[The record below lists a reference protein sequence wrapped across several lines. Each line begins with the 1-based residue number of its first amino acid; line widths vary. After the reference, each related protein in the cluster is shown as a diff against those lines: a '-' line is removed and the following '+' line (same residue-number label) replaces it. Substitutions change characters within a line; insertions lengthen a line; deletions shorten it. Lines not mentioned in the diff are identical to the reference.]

1 MPIRTGIFIGLSSHL
16 SLTPRAPSNRGD
28 ERPSTPAH
36 GVSRLLWRPY
46 ERPLNVESYL
56 REQVV
61 SLILYVPPENLGQS
75 HAVPDLVICSA
86 MSTLS
91 RKHCAT
97 MRSRL
102 VGRDRPSQTVPSP
115 TCRQCTVLPSIM
127 LDSTPAAC
135 P

>member
-1 MPIRTGIFIGLSSHL
+1 
-16 SLTPRAPSNRGD
+16 
-28 ERPSTPAH
+28 
-36 GVSRLLWRPY
+36 
-46 ERPLNVESYL
+46 LNGVESYF

-61 SLILYVPPENLGQS
+61 SLILYLPPENLGQS

-115 TCRQCTVLPSIM
+115 TCRQWTVLPSIM

>member
-1 MPIRTGIFIGLSSHL
+1 MSH
-16 SLTPRAPSNRGD
+16 
-28 ERPSTPAH
+28 
-36 GVSRLLWRPY
+36 LLWRPH
-46 ERPLNVESYL
+46 ERPLNGVESYL

-61 SLILYVPPENLGQS
+61 SLILYLPPETLGQS

-102 VGRDRPSQTVPSP
+102 
-115 TCRQCTVLPSIM
+115 
-127 LDSTPAAC
+127 
-135 P
+135 